1 MSSVSSTICN
11 RNGQSTK
18 TLDMTLDEN
27 SALVW
32 FESLIEDFLVHFFD
46 KLKFPDFR
54 FFTRL
59 CYHYSS
65 IVIVG
70 DYDYLPVSE
79 ILAK

>member
-1 MSSVSSTICN
+1 MFLLQFVTEMDKV
-11 RNGQSTK
+11 RRH
-18 TLDMTLDEN
+18 LTLDEN

-70 DYDYLPVSE
+70 DYDYLPVSD